1 MYCSE
6 CGAEIDDDSKFCSQC
21 GKEIKQK
28 EENYL
33 SWATDEPQGICLKC
47 GSIVNM
53 NQKRGGITSCEHELV
68 DVGITE
74 KEYFKKHAIERYTF
88 NEEMRKKYVEGNPE
102 INEKL
107 YNEIV
112 EFEAKEKAFLIKQDE
127 YARKENLRKQ
137 REEAMKPKCPTCGSK
152 NIKKIGLIS
161 RGLSVST
168 FGLASN
174 SLGKTFHCKNCG
186 YKW

>member
-21 GKEIKQK
+21 GKKIEQK
-28 EENYL
+28 EENHS
-33 SWATDEPQGICLKC
+33 SWFTDEPLGVCLRC
-47 GSIVNM
+47 GEVLSM
-53 NQKRGGITSCEHELV
+53 NVKNSPITGCEHKWV
-68 DVGITE
+68 DIGMNE
-74 KEYFKKHAIERYTF
+74 KEYHKKGFYERLDF
-88 NEEMRKKYVEGNPE
+88 EEEIRKKYVEGNPE
-102 INEKL
+102 INEEW
-107 YNEIV
+107 YNRNVKRDAEDK
-112 EFEAKEKAFLIKQDE
+112 EFCLKQDE

-174 SLGKTFHCKNCG
+174 SFGKTFHCKNCG

>member
-6 CGAEIDDDSKFCSQC
+6 CGAEIDNDSKFCSQC

-28 EENYL
+28 EEKNVFC
-33 SWATDEPQGICLKC
+33 STDEPLGICLRC
-47 GSIVNM
+47 GDIVPM
-53 NQKRGGITSCEHELV
+53 NVIDSPVTGCKHKLI
-68 DVGITE
+68 DIGITE
-74 KEYFKKHAIERYTF
+74 KAYCEKHAIESYTF

-102 INEKL
+102 INEEL
-107 YNEIV
+107 YNRNV
-112 EFEAKEKAFLIKQDE
+112 ERDAEDKAWCIE
-127 YARKENLRKQ
+127 NSERRHKENLRKQ

-174 SLGKTFHCKNCG
+174 SFGKTFHCKNCG